1 MKVKLRE
8 NVYIPISIGRFTC
21 VGCVF
26 LSDNRGICTAPDD
39 IYTSCFNSH
48 KLFCHFQNIS
58 KIFDL

>member
-8 NVYIPISIGRFTC
+8 DVYIPISIGRFTC

-26 LSDNRGICTAPDD
+26 LSDNGGTCNAPDC
-39 IYTSCFNSH
+39 IYTSCFNCH
-48 KLFCHFQNIS
+48 KLFCHFPKIS